1 VWQAAKDLTLISKA
15 GISASRR
22 LLQHRKLPCSGME
35 FGFSLLE
42 IIVVMFIVSVVMMAA
57 MPDFLALS
65 DEPLKREAMRLAS
78 LIRYEND
85 QAVTRKE
92 THYIRF
98 DLERSAW
105 TVIVAD
111 GKPNRSGQLNHNVR
125 FLDIITPSR
134 GKIDRGTQTVTFTP
148 DGLIDPTVIH
158 IEREKLQF
166 SVIIYPYAA
175 HVETYEGYRQ

>member
-1 VWQAAKDLTLISKA
+1 MEVV
-15 GISASRR
+15 SA
-22 LLQHRKLPCSGME
+22 E
-35 FGFSLLE
+35 NFGFSLLE
-42 IIVVMFIVSVVMMAA
+42 IIVVMFIISVVMLAA

-92 THYIRF
+92 THHIRF
-98 DLERSAW
+98 NMESSTW

-111 GKPNRSGQLNHNVR
+111 GKPDRSGRLNHNVR
-125 FLDIITPSR
+125 FLDIITSDR

-148 DGLIDPTVIH
+148 EGLIDPTVIH

-166 SVIIYPYAA
+166 SIIIYPYAA
-175 HVETYEGYRQ
+175 HVETYEGYKQ